1 MAEITVRAE
10 AGHGEFTALCRAAGL
25 DITDDWTERYHPVF
39 SAAAR
44 RDGKLLAAATVTRRY
59 DRLVLEYVAVEPEA
73 RGRGL
78 GKELTGRCL
87 AYAAQAGEKS
97 LWIAA
102 REPAFYQKLGAEE
115 TEDTA
120 LLADCRR
127 CADYRVSCE
136 PKELVF
142 HLKENP

>member
-1 MAEITVRAE
+1 MAEITIQAE
-10 AGHGEFTALCRAAGL
+10 EAHGAFTALYRAAGL
-25 DITDDWTERYHPVF
+25 DITDDWTENYHPVF

>member
-1 MAEITVRAE
+1 MADITIQAE
-10 AGHGEFTALCRAAGL
+10 AEHGAFTTLYRTAGL
-25 DITDDWTERYHPVF
+25 DIDDDWTERYHPVF
-39 SAAAR
+39 SVAAR
-44 RDGKLLAAATVTRRY
+44 REGKLLAAATVTRRF

-73 RGRGL
+73 RGQGL

-102 REPAFYQKLGAEE
+102 REPGFYRKLGAEE
-115 TEDTA
+115 TEDTV